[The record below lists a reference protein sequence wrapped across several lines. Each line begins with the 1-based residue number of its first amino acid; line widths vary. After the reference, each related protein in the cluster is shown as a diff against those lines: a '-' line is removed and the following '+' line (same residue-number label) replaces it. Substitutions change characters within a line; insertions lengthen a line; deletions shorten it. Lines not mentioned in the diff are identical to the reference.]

1 MPVFSPVPGL
11 HSPTSS
17 PRKPNEK
24 VMKVT
29 YGLLIFTLPP
39 SGLPALEGEAAG
51 SWFSGNSGP
60 LPPECP
66 SQRRF
71 QGEGGGLNV
80 TERPSR
86 GPKPPFIP
94 GRLGGL
100 GGRCGGSHH
109 TTSWGHPNHEIE
121 LITSAQLPDV
131 TATGRKTSV
140 LMTQKWI
147 YLSLRM
153 LESFLRG
160 QRRAQNQNKPELLY

>member
-1 MPVFSPVPGL
+1 
-11 HSPTSS
+11 
-17 PRKPNEK
+17 
-24 VMKVT
+24 MKVT

-71 QGEGGGLNV
+71 QSEGGGLNV

-86 GPKPPFIP
+86 GPKPPFSP
-94 GRLGGL
+94 GWLGGL

-109 TTSWGHPNHEIE
+109 TTPHHLMMS
-121 LITSAQLPDV
+121 QLPGRTPLYS
-131 TATGRKTSV
+131 TA
-140 LMTQKWI
+140 QKWI
-147 YLSLRM
+147 YLSLRI

-160 QRRAQNQNKPELLY
+160 QRRAQNWNKPELLY

>member
-1 MPVFSPVPGL
+1 
-11 HSPTSS
+11 
-17 PRKPNEK
+17 
-24 VMKVT
+24 MKVT

-71 QGEGGGLNV
+71 QSEGGGLNV

-86 GPKPPFIP
+86 GPKPPFSP
-94 GRLGGL
+94 GWLGGL
-100 GGRCGGSHH
+100 GGRCGGLTTPHH
-109 TTSWGHPNHEIE
+109 TTPPH
-121 LITSAQLPDV
+121 DV
-131 TATGRKTSV
+131 TATGTNTSV
-140 LMTQKWI
+140 LTAQKWI
-147 YLSLRM
+147 YLSLRI

-160 QRRAQNQNKPELLY
+160 QRRAQNWNKPELLY